1 MIVTAM
7 AAWTASTRGM
17 AVGEAKGESTDS
29 ASTAAPTESV
39 AAPVTEMRPF
49 MPTRT
54 PGVMSPWTASSAA
67 MSAKPPATTTVRAS
81 FCLAPAIMRKTA
93 AAIATRA
100 VTPTP

>member
-1 MIVTAM
+1 
-7 AAWTASTRGM
+7 
-17 AVGEAKGESTDS
+17 
-29 ASTAAPTESV
+29 
-39 AAPVTEMRPF
+39 

>member
-1 MIVTAM
+1 MTASRRSAGVERGAGTAGTTLGTSAPMRLTVMIVTAM

-54 PGVMSPWTASSAA
+54 PGVMSP
-67 MSAKPPATTTVRAS
+67 
-81 FCLAPAIMRKTA
+81 
-93 AAIATRA
+93 
-100 VTPTP
+100 

>member
-1 MIVTAM
+1 
-7 AAWTASTRGM
+7 M
-17 AVGEAKGESTDS
+17 AVGAAKGESTES

-54 PGVMSPWTASSAA
+54 PGVMSPWTASRAA